1 MIFTAKHRGRKT
13 FISRCTVVLV
23 VWGAALHVCAQSPS
37 PGSEPP
43 QALRVR
49 MNGAQQMAALE
60 VPVVHYTPPSGASG
74 CATVDF
80 IGAVHI
86 AEESFYNEVNKRFT
100 QYDAVLFE
108 LVADAKR
115 LSDVRSRGKTV
126 GPQSELAGLTGI
138 QKGLA
143 RILGLQFQLD
153 KIDYSASNLVHADL
167 SPEQLEKAME
177 MRGESV
183 VAVLLKLLLSAK
195 SPKME
200 QASAEFEKLAKTLE
214 GIDPIRLVLVGPT
227 PDESLRLKRV
237 LSYAFTFVDDLLR
250 IVAGDQ
256 GSAIIHDRNEAV
268 VKVLERECA
277 QGRNRRIGIFYGTAH
292 LPDLHERLKA
302 RSFSIAQTEWLTAWK
317 LTE

>member
-1 MIFTAKHRGRKT
+1 
-13 FISRCTVVLV
+13 
-23 VWGAALHVCAQSPS
+23 
-37 PGSEPP
+37 
-43 QALRVR
+43 
-49 MNGAQQMAALE
+49 MNGVEQMAALE
-60 VPVVHYTPPSGASG
+60 VPVVHYTPAAGGSG
-74 CATVDF
+74 CAAVDF

-86 AEESFYNEVNKRFT
+86 AEESFYQEINTRFR

-108 LVADAKR
+108 LVADAQR
-115 LSDVRSRGKTV
+115 LADVRTRGKHV
-126 GPQSELAGLTGI
+126 GQQSELAGLTGV

-143 RILGLQFQLD
+143 RILGLQFQLE
-153 KIDYSASNLVHADL
+153 KVDYSAPNLVHADL
-167 SPEQLEKAME
+167 SPEQLEKSMDV
-177 MRGESV
+177 RGENV

-200 QASAEFEKLAKTLE
+200 QAGAEFEKLAKTLE
-214 GIDPIRLVLVGPT
+214 GISPLKLVLTGPT

-268 VKVLERECA
+268 MKVLERECA
-277 QGRNRRIGIFYGTAH
+277 QGRDRRIGIFYGTAH

-302 RSFSIAQTEWLTAWK
+302 RAFTIARTEWLIAWK
-317 LTE
+317 LSD